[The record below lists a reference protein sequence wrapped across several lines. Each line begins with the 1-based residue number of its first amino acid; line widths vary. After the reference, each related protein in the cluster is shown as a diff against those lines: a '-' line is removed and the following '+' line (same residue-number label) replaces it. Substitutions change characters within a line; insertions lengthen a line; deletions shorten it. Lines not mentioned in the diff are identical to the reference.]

1 MATPLDQAYNRLT
14 RREAERAAVIADATQ
29 PSLPLVYITR
39 AFAQQTGYSP
49 QEAIGANCRFL
60 QGPDTDPADVAAIRQ
75 AIAEHRSLT
84 IDILNYRKD
93 GTPFWNRLRMRPV
106 FRDGAL
112 DTYVGVQ
119 NPIDEAE
126 VVRGPYFDIPIFDR
140 PDAAYE
146 PVAPRGPSRA

>member
-1 MATPLDQAYNRLT
+1 MATTLDTAYDRLT
-14 RREAERAAVIADATQ
+14 RAEAERAAVIADCTQ
-29 PSLPLVYITR
+29 ADMPLVYITR
-39 AFAQQTGYSP
+39 AFVDQTGYT
-49 QEAIGANCRFL
+49 EAEALGSNCRFL

-75 AIAEHRSLT
+75 ATAEARSLT

-119 NPIDEAE
+119 NPIPEAE
-126 VVRGPYFDIPIFDR
+126 VQRGPHFDMPAVER
-140 PDAAYE
+140 PH
-146 PVAPRGPSRA
+146 GPSPSLAAHN